1 MRSAWVALAL
11 AVALA
16 GLALELWAPG
26 RALRVRALRSLPLVA
41 LALAFLWAVWLA
53 SSTVV
58 GATWSG
64 RVAAAWWIVALP
76 AFALAGLGR
85 PPSGTR
91 SAVPLAVAQAAPGAL
106 LSFGPALAW
115 SPWTLVIAGSLR
127 ALLPP
132 VHAPGARA
140 AEALSP
146 ATFGLLLAGGL
157 LLGVPVAVSGA
168 KGLDAFEATALA
180 ELVGVGAMVSG
191 LASASD
197 ENLFRRLASWAS
209 VQAGLA
215 LLIAALAPT
224 SVSGVEQATALSHL
238 GSCTAAL
245 VAMTFVFGRVA
256 SYVHV
261 GDLAAYSGVL
271 RAAVVR
277 GQAVLAVVFLGI
289 LVSAQAPVALVRLAL
304 SAGGPARLACLFGLI
319 GWLGTS
325 LALVLAAT
333 RIARGRSGA
342 PAGPTPEMRA
352 PEIALTLALFAGVV
366 AAFVVPAWWAA
377 PAAWSLITKGAAP

>member
-1 MRSAWVALAL
+1 
-11 AVALA
+11 
-16 GLALELWAPG
+16 
-26 RALRVRALRSLPLVA
+26 
-41 LALAFLWAVWLA
+41 
-53 SSTVV
+53 
-58 GATWSG
+58 
-64 RVAAAWWIVALP
+64 
-76 AFALAGLGR
+76 
-85 PPSGTR
+85 
-91 SAVPLAVAQAAPGAL
+91 
-106 LSFGPALAW
+106 
-115 SPWTLVIAGSLR
+115 
-127 ALLPP
+127 
-132 VHAPGARA
+132 
-140 AEALSP
+140 
-146 ATFGLLLAGGL
+146 
-157 LLGVPVAVSGA
+157 
-168 KGLDAFEATALA
+168 
-180 ELVGVGAMVSG
+180 MVSG

>member
-1 MRSAWVALAL
+1 MRSPWVALAT
-11 AVALA
+11 VVCAL
-16 GLALELWAPG
+16 GLLLELWAPG
-26 RALRVRALRSLPLVA
+26 RSARERFLRALPLLA
-41 LALAFLWAVWLA
+41 LALAILWAVWLA
-53 SSTVV
+53 SAAVV
-58 GATWSG
+58 GETWAE
-64 RVAAAWWIVALP
+64 RVSASWWVVALP

-106 LSFGPALAW
+106 LSFAPALAW

-146 ATFGLLLAGGL
+146 GTLGLLLAGGL
-157 LLGVPVAVSGA
+157 LLGVPVAAAGTA
-168 KGLDAFEATALA
+168 RLDAFEGTAIAQLI
-180 ELVGVGAMVSG
+180 GIGAMVSG

-197 ENLFRRLASWAS
+197 EHLFRRLASWAS

-215 LLIAALAPT
+215 VMIAALAPA
-224 SVSGVEQATALSHL
+224 SPSGVGSATSLSHL
-238 GSCTAAL
+238 AACVAAL
-245 VAMTFVFGRVA
+245 VTMTFVFGRVA

-277 GQAVLAVVFLGI
+277 GQAVLASAFLAVLASG
-289 LVSAQAPVALVRLAL
+289 QAPVALVRLAIA
-304 SAGGPARLACLFGLI
+304 AGGTVRLACVLGLVGWI
-319 GWLGTS
+319 GSS

-333 RIARGRSGA
+333 RVARGRSAA
-342 PAGPTPEMRA
+342 PVGPTPEMRA
-352 PEIALTLALFAGVV
+352 PEIALTVVLFAGVV
-366 AAFVVPAWWAA
+366 LVLVVSAWWRA
-377 PAAWSLITKGAAP
+377 PQAWGLVTPTVSR

>member
-1 MRSAWVALAL
+1 VRSAWIALAI
-11 AVALA
+11 AVSLA

-26 RALRVRALRSLPLVA
+26 RTARERAWRSLPLLA
-41 LALAFLWAVWLA
+41 LALAIAWAVWLA
-53 SSTVV
+53 GSDVV
-58 GATWSG
+58 GGTWSE
-64 RVAAAWWIVALP
+64 RVSASWWIVALP
-76 AFALAGLGR
+76 AFVLAGLGR

-91 SAVPLAVAQAAPGAL
+91 SAVPIAVAQAAPGAL
-106 LSFGPALAW
+106 LSFAPALAW

-146 ATFGLLLAGGL
+146 GTFGLLLAGGL
-157 LLGVPVAVSGA
+157 LLGVPAAASGA
-168 KGLDAFEATALA
+168 MRLDSFDAAALA
-180 ELVGVGAMVSG
+180 ELIGVGVMVSG

-209 VQAGLA
+209 VQAGIA
-215 LLIAALAPT
+215 VMIAALAPT
-224 SVSGVEQATALSHL
+224 SLSGVDRATSLSHL
-238 GSCTAAL
+238 GACTAAF
-245 VAMTFVFGRVA
+245 VAMIFVLGRVA

-277 GQAVLAVVFLGI
+277 GQAVLAACFLGV
-289 LVSAQAPVALVRLAL
+289 LASVQAPVALARLLLA
-304 SAGGPARLACLFGLI
+304 ATGPARLACVLGLV
-319 GWLGTS
+319 GWMGS
-325 LALVLAAT
+325 ALALVLAAT
-333 RIARGRSGA
+333 RIARGRTGA

-352 PEIALTLALFAGVV
+352 SEIALTLALFAGVL
-366 AAFVVPAWWAA
+366 AALVVPAWWAT
-377 PAAWSLITKGAAP
+377 PAAWSVVTRMASR